1 MAFYIVIRIPAF
13 RLLKNVVIFGGK
25 TTEFAHCGQITLY
38 FFSVTASFII
48 FNPFHVDF
56 VLGPVC
62 TLSTNSAVF
71 FYALLTI
78 EPLESAVEVFEA
90 TAVPRALQ
98 YSVLLGTEHVRPVV
112 LQTSHGQEF

>member
-1 MAFYIVIRIPAF
+1 MD
-13 RLLKNVVIFGGK
+13 RLLFIFLVYIG
-25 TTEFAHCGQITLY
+25 
-38 FFSVTASFII
+38 ASFKI

-98 YSVLLGTEHVRPVV
+98 YSVLLGTERVRPVV